1 MKKRVL
7 RALCLTLAVL
17 LCTSCSSG
25 KGTRP
30 SLNTDFVKR
39 ENPFSFSETP
49 SAQVHFAETS
59 ASFLKQTFSE
69 IETVYP
75 YEELYELEEVKKRLD
90 FSVSVEKH
98 KFSALNAAGALDSA
112 HFATLVQENSD
123 AFLATKPFGYG
134 KVPKETIDELCA
146 FIVKVAEEMRA
157 RYPDLDWERIYCN
170 LGNLK
175 IAYDKG
181 SLNFAQVSPEMVL
194 GINENNTSIVLTL
207 KGEDGFSR
215 VLTHETM
222 HILQMGCS
230 CEDLG
235 TGSRRAGICVY
246 WDDFTLNTADWTWM
260 VEGAAERNMCKLT
273 GGDAVTYQY
282 KMDYLCSLTLSVL
295 LRPEVQADTLDLL
308 CFYED
313 PELFFTAFGA
323 VDEAEREELIEMMV
337 TLQIL
342 QIQPN
347 AFHAMYKE
355 KTGVDLKADEDAMNR
370 FSYSLKP
377 AVCITLAKEFYT
389 NLADFL
395 AQGGVS
401 QNDLFGLL
409 TVFEG
414 HLNQH
419 LNFSDESKREINK
432 PFFDAYETMR
442 SAFFER
448 LSADNGGADFS
459 ALYAAYNPTEGG
471 RETLNATL
479 SSLPEEKREF
489 LLERAAWQAELNG
502 LGKKYVKP

>member
-1 MKKRVL
+1 MKKRFL
-7 RALCLTLAVL
+7 RALCLILTVL

-30 SLNTDFVKR
+30 SLNTDFVKK
-39 ENPFSFSETP
+39 ENPFSFSETSP
-49 SAQVHFAETS
+49 LPVAFSEEAALS
-59 ASFLKQTFSE
+59 LKQAVSAVE
-69 IETVYP
+69 ADYP
-75 YEELYELEEVKKRLD
+75 YEELYELEEVKKRLN
-90 FSVSVEKH
+90 FSVSVEQH

-112 HFATLVQENSD
+112 HFADLVKKNSD
-123 AFLATKPFGYG
+123 AFLGTKPFGYE
-134 KVPKETIDELCA
+134 KVPEETIDELCA

-323 VDEAEREELIEMMV
+323 VDEAEREELIKMMV

-377 AVCITLAKEFYT
+377 GICTTLAKEFYF
-389 NLADFL
+389 NLASFL
-395 AQGGVS
+395 QENSLSRG
-401 QNDLFGLL
+401 DLFCLL
-409 TVFEG
+409 ALFEG

-419 LNFSDESKREINK
+419 LNFADESKREINK
-432 PFFDAYETMR
+432 PFFDAYEGMR
-442 SAFFER
+442 SALFDLLEKE
-448 LSADNGGADFS
+448 NGGADFH
-459 ALYAAYNPTEGG
+459 ALYAAYDLTEGG
-471 RETLNATL
+471 AETLNATL

-489 LLERAAWQAELNG
+489 LLERAAWQAGLNA
-502 LGKKYVKP
+502 LEKKYVKP